1 MRTFYTPLMNK
12 KLVFLP
18 IMVLLLLACPM
29 ESWAQKFTITGKVTE
44 QSSGEVLPGAT
55 ALLLNAKDST
65 QVTGAATNND
75 GLFTISPKKG
85 GEYILRISYMGFK
98 TYTKNLTLNKKTGK
112 TNLGNIA
119 LAEDAKLMQQA
130 NVVARLAQVEMK
142 ADTFVFN
149 ADAFRMPEGAVLEE
163 LVKKLP
169 GVEIAEDGTITHNGK
184 TIKRIMVDGKEF
196 FGNDTKLSMKN
207 IPTKMV
213 KNIKAYDRQS
223 DYSRVTGID
232 DGEEEAVLDLTVK
245 KGMKEGWLVTIEGGY
260 GTQDRYTGR
269 LNVMRI
275 LDNLQFALFA
285 NTDNSSNGGGIVSNQ
300 MGGLNV
306 AWENGKRPYE
316 AGLLKLGGSVRANR
330 SFRENY
336 SRSNSETFLLG
347 TSSTWS
353 NSMSSSESLNWGLNA
368 DLFLEWMPDSMTNII
383 FRPSYSHSEGKSDS
397 QSASVTFDADPYEA
411 GMDSPLAEFND
422 STDTDNDGKND
433 HQIYEEILVNS
444 NVNKSM
450 SRNASN
456 NANGWFQINR
466 RLGKPGRN
474 ITLNLNGSY
483 SDSGSESWNSSD
495 IRYYKTDSRTYTNR
509 FNESPSTN
517 WNINT
522 RLSYTEP
529 LTKYMNL
536 QGSYQ
541 FQYRFSDSD
550 RSMYDLHKL
559 LEEHPEING
568 FTPLTAEQLYMG
580 YIPGVDT
587 LNWLLNRENS
597 QYATYN
603 EYNHNAQLLLR
614 YTRKFENEQELRFNF
629 GASFQPQTTHMD
641 YEKNKIDTTIV
652 RNIFNWAPRI
662 HARWKINKGSQ
673 LQFRYNGRMS
683 QPSMTSLIEVMDN
696 SNPQYVSM
704 GNAGL
709 ESSWTNSVNMNYNGS
724 YTERHMNWSAGASYS
739 TTDRSVSSA
748 TIYDAE
754 TGNRYSRPMNID
766 GNWNTSANIGFNTA
780 LDTAKHFSMNLHSN
794 IRYSNNVG
802 YISSA
807 INGLKTPE
815 TAEDMQALFKNALE
829 RGELNKATT
838 KDLGIGSS
846 LRFNYRTEW
855 GETGSI
861 EVGVNGSFNYQHARN
876 EDNTRANMDSWNFN
890 YGGNFTITAPW
901 GTTLRSDIGPNY
913 RRGYADA
920 SMNTTELI
928 WNASLQHAFLK
939 KKNLIVSAHWYDILG
954 ERSNISRSIS
964 ATSRTDSYTN
974 AIYSYVMFRVSYRL
988 NLLGGKSSQG
998 SGNRRGPGGGFPGG
1012 GYGGGRNG
1020 GMRPW

>member
-1 MRTFYTPLMNK
+1 MPIVALAM
-12 KLVFLP
+12 LV
-18 IMVLLLLACPM
+18 CPVKT
-29 ESWAQKFTITGKVTE
+29 WAQKFSVTGKVTE
-44 QSSGEVLPGAT
+44 MTSGELLPGAT
-55 ALLLNAKDST
+55 ALLLNAKDSS
-65 QVTGAATNND
+65 QVTGAATNNA
-75 GLFTISPKKG
+75 GIFTLAPKKSG
-85 GEYILRISYMGFK
+85 KYILRISYMGFK
-98 TYTKNLTLNKKTGK
+98 TYTKDLNLSSKQEKL
-112 TNLGNIA
+112 NLGTIA
-119 LAEDAKLMQQA
+119 MEEDAKMMQQA

-169 GVEIAEDGTITHNGK
+169 GVEVSEDGTITHNGK

-245 KGMKEGWLVTIEGGY
+245 KGMKEGWMVTLEGGY
-260 GTQDRYTGR
+260 GTSDRYTGK

-275 LDNLQFALFA
+275 LDDLQFALFA

-316 AGLLKLGGSVRANR
+316 AGLLKLGGSASANR
-330 SFRENY
+330 TFRESY
-336 SRSNSETFLLG
+336 SRSNSETFLQG
-347 TSSTWS
+347 SSTWS
-353 NSMSSSESLNWGLNA
+353 NSMSSSENLNWGFNT
-368 DLFLEWMPDSMTNII
+368 DLFVEWMPDSMTNII
-383 FRPSYSHSEGKSDS
+383 FRPSYSHSEGRSDS
-397 QSASVTFDADPYEA
+397 ESASVTFDADPYEA
-411 GMDSPLAEFND
+411 GMEHPLVEFND
-422 STDTDNDGKND
+422 STDTDNDGVND
-433 HQIYEEILVNS
+433 HQVYEEILVNS
-444 NVNKSM
+444 NVNNSM

-474 ITLNLNGSY
+474 ITLNLYGSY
-483 SDSGSESWNSSD
+483 ANSGSNSWNISD

-509 FNESPSTN
+509 FNDSPSRN

-529 LTKYMNL
+529 LTKHMNL

-541 FQYRFSDSD
+541 FQYRFSDSN

-559 LEEHPEING
+559 LEEHPENPI
-568 FTPLTAEQLYMG
+568 PLTPEQLYMG
-580 YIPGVDT
+580 YIPGINT
-587 LNWLLNRENS
+587 LTGMDSLTWLLNRENS

-603 EYNHNAQLLLR
+603 EYNHDTQLLLR

-641 YEKNKIDTTIV
+641 YEKNHIDTTIV

-696 SNPQYVSM
+696 TNPQNVSM

-709 ESSWTNSVNMNYNGS
+709 ESSWTNSLNMNYNGS
-724 YTERHMNWSAGASYS
+724 YTERHMNWSANASYS

-807 INGLKTPE
+807 MTGVKTPE
-815 TAEDMQALFKNALE
+815 NVEDMQALFNNAIAN
-829 RGELNKATT
+829 GDLNKATT
-838 KDLGIGSS
+838 RDLGVGSN

-876 EDNTRANMDSWNFN
+876 EDNARANMDSWSFN

-964 ATSRTDSYTN
+964 ATSRTDSHTN

-988 NLLGGKSSQG
+988 NLLGGKNARNE
-998 SGNRRGPGGGFPGG
+998 NRRGPGGPGGPGG
-1012 GYGGGRNG
+1012 GWGGPGGGHGG

>member
-1 MRTFYTPLMNK
+1 MSRKFIL
-12 KLVFLP
+12 LP
-18 IMVLLLLACPM
+18 IAVLLLWLCPN
-29 ESWAQKFTITGKVTE
+29 EALAQKITLTGKVTE
-44 QSSGEVLPGAT
+44 KTNGEALPGAT
-55 ALLLNAKDST
+55 AVLLNPKDST
-65 QVTGAATNND
+65 QVTGAATNTS
-75 GLFTISPKKG
+75 GWFTISPKKG
-85 GEYILRISYMGFK
+85 GKYILRVSYIGYK
-98 TYTKNLTLNKKTGK
+98 TIYKDLTLQAKEEKTSVG
-112 TNLGNIA
+112 TIVME
-119 LAEDAKLMQQA
+119 EDAKLMQQA

-149 ADAFRMPEGAVLEE
+149 ADAFRLPEGAVLEE

-169 GVEIAEDGTITHNGK
+169 GVEVAEDGTITHNGK

-245 KGMKEGWLVTIEGGY
+245 KGMKEGWLVTLEGGY

-275 LDNLQFALFA
+275 LDDLQFALFA

-336 SRSNSETFLLG
+336 SKSNSETFLLG
-347 TSSTWS
+347 ASSTWS
-353 NSMSSSESLNWGLNA
+353 NSMSSSESLNWGFNT
-368 DLFLEWMPDSMTNII
+368 DLFVEWMPDSMTNII
-383 FRPSYSHSEGKSDS
+383 FRPAYSHSEGRSDS
-397 QSASVTFDADPYEA
+397 ESRSVTFDADPYEE
-411 GMDSPLAEFND
+411 GMENPLTEFND
-422 STDTDNDGKND
+422 SIDTDNDGMND
-433 HQIYEEILVNS
+433 HQVYEDILVNS
-444 NVNKSM
+444 NVNNSM

-456 NANGWFQINR
+456 NANGSFQINR

-474 ITLNLNGSY
+474 ITLNLNGNY
-483 SDSGSESWNSSD
+483 SNSGSKSWNISD
-495 IRYYKTDSRTYTNR
+495 IKYYKTDSRTYTNR

-529 LTKYMNL
+529 LTQHMNL

-541 FQYRFSDSD
+541 FQYRFSDSN

-559 LEEHPEING
+559 LDEHPEISG
-568 FTPLTAEQLYMG
+568 YMPLTPEQIYMG
-580 YIPGVDT
+580 YIPGLDT

-603 EYNHNAQLLLR
+603 EYNHDAQLLLR

-641 YEKNKIDTTIV
+641 YEKNHIDTTIV

-696 SNPQYVSM
+696 SNPQYVSI

-709 ESSWTNSVNMNYNGS
+709 ESSWTNNVNMNYNGS
-724 YTERHMNWSAGASYS
+724 YTEQHMNWSAGASYS

-807 INGLKTPE
+807 MNGLKTPE
-815 TAEDMQALFKNALE
+815 TVEDMQALFSNALAN
-829 RGELNKATT
+829 GQLNKATT
-838 KDLGIGSS
+838 RNLDVGSN
-846 LRFNYRTEW
+846 LRFTYRTEW

-876 EDNTRANMDSWNFN
+876 EENTKANMDSWNFN

-928 WNASLQHAFLK
+928 WNASLQHTFLK

-974 AIYSYVMFRVSYRL
+974 AIYSYVMLRVSYRL
-988 NLLGGKSSQG
+988 NLLGGKG
-998 SGNRRGPGGGFPGG
+998 AREERRGPEGRGPGGGGGRPYGPPPGG
-1012 GYGGGRNG
+1012 MGG

>member
-1 MRTFYTPLMNK
+1 MNRTIIL
-12 KLVFLP
+12 LP
-18 IMVLLLLACPM
+18 IVALAMLVCPTNA
-29 ESWAQKFTITGKVTE
+29 WAQKFSITGKVTE
-44 QSSGEVLPGAT
+44 KTSGENLPGAT
-55 ALLLNAKDST
+55 ALLLNAKDSS
-65 QVTGAATNND
+65 QVTGAATNSV
-75 GLFTISPKKG
+75 GTFTLAPKKG
-85 GEYILRISYMGFK
+85 GKYILRISYMGFK
-98 TYTKNLTLNKKTGK
+98 TYTKDLELNSKTAK
-112 TNLGNIA
+112 INLGTIS
-119 LAEDAKLMQQA
+119 LAEDAKMMQQA

-149 ADAFRMPEGAVLEE
+149 ADAFRLPEGAVLEE

-169 GVEIAEDGTITHNGK
+169 GVEVAEDGTITHNGK

-245 KGMKEGWLVTIEGGY
+245 KGMKEGWLLTLEGGY

-336 SRSNSETFLLG
+336 SKSNSETFLLG
-347 TSSTWS
+347 ASSTWS
-353 NSMSSSESLNWGLNA
+353 NSMSSSESLNWGFNT
-368 DLFLEWMPDSMTNII
+368 DLFVEWMPDSMTNII
-383 FRPSYSHSEGKSDS
+383 FRPSYSHSEGRSNS
-397 QSASVTFDADPYEA
+397 QSASVTFDADPYEE
-411 GMDSPLAEFND
+411 GMEEPLTEFND
-422 STDTDNDGKND
+422 SIDTNNDGMND
-433 HQIYEEILVNS
+433 HLEYEEILVNS
-444 NVNKSM
+444 NVNNSM
-450 SRNASN
+450 SRSVSN

-474 ITLNLNGSY
+474 ITLNLNGNY
-483 SDSGSESWNSSD
+483 SNSGNESWNISD
-495 IRYYKTDSRTYTNR
+495 IKYYKTESRTYTNR

-529 LTKYMNL
+529 LTQHMNL

-559 LEEHPEING
+559 LDDIGLPDYM
-568 FTPLTAEQLYMG
+568 PLTPEQLYMG

-587 LNWLLNRENS
+587 LELIRNRENS

-603 EYNHNAQLLLR
+603 EYNHDAQLLLR

-641 YEKNKIDTTIV
+641 YEKNHIDTTVV

-709 ESSWTNSVNMNYNGS
+709 ESSWTNNVNLNYNGS
-724 YTERHMNWSAGASYS
+724 YTEQHMNWSANASYS

-807 INGLKTPE
+807 MNGLKTPE
-815 TAEDMQALFKNALE
+815 TVEDMQALFSNAIAN
-829 RGELNKATT
+829 GQLNKATT
-838 KDLGIGSS
+838 KNLGVGSN
-846 LRFNYRTEW
+846 LRFTYRTEW

-876 EDNTRANMDSWNFN
+876 EENTKANMDSWNFN

-988 NLLGGKSSQG
+988 NLLGGKSAR
-998 SGNRRGPGGGFPGG
+998 NDERRGPGGPGG
-1012 GYGGGRNG
+1012 GWGGPGGRGG